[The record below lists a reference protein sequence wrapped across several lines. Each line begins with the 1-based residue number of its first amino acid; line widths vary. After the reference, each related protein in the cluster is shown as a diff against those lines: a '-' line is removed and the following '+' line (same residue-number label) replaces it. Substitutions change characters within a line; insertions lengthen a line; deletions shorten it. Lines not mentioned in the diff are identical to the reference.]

1 MTSGSDRSMGA
12 RLVPD
17 VIRRGIVRKFATVLF
32 VLILATGAV
41 GAYAVSST
49 TADLQENVRGDLTTV
64 TTSEADGLSEWM
76 SQRSTAVRMI
86 SEYQDVREG
95 NTAKLRPVFTTE
107 LRSLPNDVHAI
118 HYVDTDEETVLAS
131 SNSELEGASL
141 AEASLTW
148 TPAVAPASADRTA
161 TSSVY
166 RTNDG
171 PMIGFVS
178 AVPSAP
184 DRAVVLVAD
193 TRAIGEGFSTP
204 VEGGFVRV
212 VDRNGIVVMADDPD
226 AISQSYLGATGDDF
240 QRALD
245 GNDVVT
251 EDAAIEDALNRELVV
266 SYARVPGVPWVM
278 AVHVPADGAYA
289 VADGVRQN
297 ILLLVA
303 TALLGFLL
311 AGVLIAKPTGDAL
324 DDLSDRARAL
334 GSGDL
339 DVSVSTSRIDEIG
352 TLYGSFG
359 DMRDDLSDRIE
370 QARTERERADDARA
384 EAEALADTL
393 ERRASE
399 YGDAMARCADGDL
412 TVRLDEDADNEA
424 LEEIA
429 GAFNRMVDDLE
440 DTVGTVSTFA
450 DEVDD
455 RTVAVAAGADQ
466 IEDATESVSRA
477 MTDVAGASDEQAER
491 LGEVSAEMSGLSATV
506 EEIAATAADVSE
518 LSAEA
523 ADSADDAGDA
533 AEDALE
539 AFTAVADRTDRTAD
553 EVDQVAEEMAEITE
567 VVDMID
573 GIAEQTNLLALN
585 ASIEAARAGEEG
597 DGFAV
602 VADEV
607 KALAE
612 ETSDATDEIAARIE
626 TLREASRT
634 AADDMAATE
643 EVVDDG
649 VEVVEEALDAVQT
662 VGDRIEEANDGVE
675 SIDAATD
682 DQAATTEEV
691 VAMAEEVAEIGEDT
705 SADVDSAAASAQ
717 EQTAAVS
724 EVSESAETLSARV
737 EELREVVARFEVSE
751 DGDGGAVGG
760 AADGTA
766 VGPSADE
773 PADGID
779 ESAGGAGDAGDSG
792 VAMTDGDGFEY
803 VADRGGSA
811 GDD

>member
-1 MTSGSDRSMGA
+1 MTDSSGPSTGA

-17 VIRRGIVRKFATVLF
+17 VIRRGIVRKFATVLL
-32 VLILATGAV
+32 VLILATGGV

-49 TADLQENVRGDLTTV
+49 TADLQENVRSDLTTV
-64 TTSEADGLSEWM
+64 TTSEADGLSEWL

-107 LRSLPNDVHAI
+107 LRALPNDVHAI
-118 HYVDTDEETVLAS
+118 HYVDTDERTVLAS
-131 SNSELEGASL
+131 SNPDLEDASL
-141 AEASLTW
+141 AEASLAW
-148 TPAVAPASADRTA
+148 APAVAPASADRTA

-184 DRAVVLVAD
+184 HRAVVLVAD
-193 TRAIGEGFSTP
+193 TGAIGEGFSTP

-212 VDRNGIVVMADDPD
+212 VDRNGIVVMADEPD
-226 AISQSYLGATGDDF
+226 AISQSYLGATGDMF

-251 EDAAIEDALNRELVV
+251 EDAAVEDALNRDLVV
-266 SYARVPGVPWVM
+266 SYARVPGTTWVM

-289 VADGVRQN
+289 VAAGVRQN

-303 TALLGFLL
+303 TALAGFLF
-311 AGVLIAKPTGDAL
+311 AGVVIAKPTGDAL

-339 DVSVSTSRIDEIG
+339 DVSVSTDRIDEIG

-359 DMRDDLSDRIE
+359 DMRDDLSDRVD
-370 QARTERERADDARA
+370 QAQTERERAADARA
-384 EAEALADTL
+384 EAEALADSL
-393 ERRASE
+393 EGRATE
-399 YGDAMARCADGDL
+399 YGDAMERAAAGDL
-412 TVRLDEDADNEA
+412 TVRLDENADNEA

-429 GAFNRMVDDLE
+429 RSFNRMVDDLE
-440 DTVGTVSTFA
+440 DTVGTVRAFA
-450 DEVDD
+450 DEADE
-455 RTVAVAAGADQ
+455 RAAAVAAGADQ
-466 IEDATESVSRA
+466 IEDASASVSRA

-491 LGEVSAEMSGLSATV
+491 LSEVSGEMSGLSATV
-506 EEIAATAADVSE
+506 EEIAATAADVST

-523 ADSADDAGDA
+523 AESADTAGEA
-533 AEDALE
+533 AEDALD

-553 EVDQVAEEMAEITE
+553 EVDRVADEMAEITE
-567 VVDMID
+567 VVDLID

-607 KALAE
+607 KTLAE
-612 ETSDATDEIAARIE
+612 ETSAATDEIAARIE
-626 TLREASRT
+626 TLQEAST
-634 AADDMAATE
+634 AAADDMAATE
-643 EVVDDG
+643 TVVEDG
-649 VEVVEEALDAVQT
+649 VEVVEDALEAVET
-662 VGDRIEEANDGVE
+662 VGERIDDANDGVE

-691 VAMAEEVAEIGEDT
+691 VTMAEEVTEIGERT

-717 EQTAAVS
+717 EQTAAVT
-724 EVSESAETLSARV
+724 EVSESAETLSERV
-737 EELREVVARFEVSE
+737 EELRELVARFDVSTDAE
-751 DGDGGAVGG
+751 
-760 AADGTA
+760 
-766 VGPSADE
+766 
-773 PADGID
+773 
-779 ESAGGAGDAGDSG
+779 AGGAGGDVAAGTDRDAAPTGREVDTGGSG
-792 VAMTDGDGFEY
+792 GGGADIAMTDGDGFEY
-803 VADRGGSA
+803 VAEGGGPA

>member
-1 MTSGSDRSMGA
+1 MTDRSERSVGA

-32 VLILATGAV
+32 VLILATGGV

-49 TADLQENVRGDLTTV
+49 TADLQENVRNDLTTV

-107 LRSLPNDVHAI
+107 LRALPNDVHAI
-118 HYVDTDEETVLAS
+118 HYVDTEEGTVLAS
-131 SNSELEGASL
+131 SDPDLEDASL
-141 AEASLTW
+141 AEASLAW
-148 TPAVAPASADRTA
+148 APAVTPASADRTA

-171 PMIGFVS
+171 PLIGFVS

-193 TRAIGEGFSTP
+193 TRAVGEGFSTP
-204 VEGGFVRV
+204 VDGGFVRV
-212 VDRNGIVVMADDPD
+212 VDDNGIVVMADDPD
-226 AISQSYLGATGDDF
+226 AISQSYLGATGGDF

-245 GNDVVT
+245 GNEVVT
-251 EDAAIEDALNRELVV
+251 EDAAIEDSLNRELVV
-266 SYARVPGVPWVM
+266 SYARVPGTTWVM
-278 AVHVPADGAYA
+278 SVHVPAEGAYA
-289 VADGVRQN
+289 VAAGVRQN

-303 TALLGFLL
+303 TALAGFLF
-311 AGVLIAKPTGDAL
+311 AGVVIAKPTGDAL

-339 DVSVSTSRIDEIG
+339 GVSVSTDRIDEIG

-359 DMRDDLSDRIE
+359 NMRDDLSDRIE
-370 QARTERERADDARA
+370 QAQTERERAADAKA
-384 EAEALADTL
+384 EAEALADSL
-393 ERRASE
+393 ERRANE
-399 YGDAMARCADGDL
+399 YGDAMERAADGDL
-412 TVRLDEDADNEA
+412 TVRLDENADIEA

-429 GAFNRMVDDLE
+429 ASFNRMVDDLE
-440 DTVGTVSTFA
+440 DTVGTVRTFA
-450 DEVDD
+450 DEADE
-455 RTVAVAAGADQ
+455 RAAAVAAGADQ
-466 IEDATESVSRA
+466 IEDASASVSRA

-491 LGEVSAEMSGLSATV
+491 LSEVSGEMSGLSATV
-506 EEIAATAADVSE
+506 EEIAATAADVST

-553 EVDQVAEEMAEITE
+553 EVDRVADEMAEITE
-567 VVDMID
+567 VVDLID

-607 KALAE
+607 KNLAE

-626 TLREASRT
+626 TLREASTT

-649 VEVVEEALDAVQT
+649 VEVVEEALDAVET
-662 VGDRIEEANDGVE
+662 VGERIDDANDGVA

-691 VAMAEEVAEIGEDT
+691 VTMAEEVAEIGERT

-717 EQTAAVS
+717 EQTAAVT

-737 EELREVVARFEVSE
+737 EELRELVARFDVSE
-751 DGDGGAVGG
+751 DADGGAVVGDDAPVG
-760 AADGTA
+760 DDIRPGDESGADG
-766 VGPSADE
+766 
-773 PADGID
+773 
-779 ESAGGAGDAGDSG
+779 SG

-803 VADRGGSA
+803 VDERGGPAS